1 MPDADVL
8 IIGAGPVGLLAALDL
23 SSRGV
28 SAIVVETRGFLEP
41 PNVKCN
47 HVASRTM
54 ESLRRLGI
62 AAEVRTAGLPAD
74 YPQDVAFRTSL
85 TGAELS
91 RIPIP
96 ASGERYTATVGPDTT
111 WATPEPPHRINQTFL
126 EPILAR
132 HAAAAPGVTLL
143 DRTRFHS

>member
-1 MPDADVL
+1 MTGTPDADVL

-23 SSRGV
+23 SSRGI
-28 SAIVVETRGFLEP
+28 SAIVVETRDFLEP

-62 AAEVRTAGLPAD
+62 AAEVRAAGLPAD

-85 TGAELS
+85 TGIE
-91 RIPIP
+91 
-96 ASGERYTATVGPDTT
+96 TVPDPDPGQRR
-111 WATPEPPHRINQTFL
+111 AIYGDHR
-126 EPILAR
+126 AR
-132 HAAAAPGVTLL
+132 HVVGDAGTAAPDQSDLPRADPRPARGRGVPA
-143 DRTRFHS
+143 